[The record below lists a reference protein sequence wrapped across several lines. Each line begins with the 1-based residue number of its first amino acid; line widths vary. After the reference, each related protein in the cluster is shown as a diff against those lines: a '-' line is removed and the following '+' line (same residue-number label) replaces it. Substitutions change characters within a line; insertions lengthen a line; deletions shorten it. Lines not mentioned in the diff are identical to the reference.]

1 MSALCECG
9 NLNPPPV
16 KNSLSARATS
26 AMVAPEVLIAGGGPA
41 GLAAGIVLARAGI
54 PTLIVDRQTYP
65 IDKACGEGL
74 MPTGAA
80 ALQRLGVLPRLDL
93 QNTSPI
99 RGIRYISSGVSA
111 RASFR
116 EGPGL
121 GVRRTAL
128 SSALLE
134 QAQSYDCLEVRPG
147 TRLNHLERQPGAI
160 LAQVGEESLS
170 VRLIIGADGLNSG
183 VRRWA
188 GLDQPAPA
196 LQRYGARQHF
206 AAAPWSEDVEVYWN
220 DGLEAYITPTGP
232 RQVGAAFLWD
242 RARFRPPTAGRALI
256 QSLLE
261 QFPTLHARLAGAPLL
276 SQPRAAGPFW
286 RNVKSPVGDGVLLLG
301 DAAGYVDALTGEG
314 ISLALQSA
322 LLLETTVVP
331 HLTAVR
337 GSRVPTS
344 ALEQYRRGH
353 ARLMAPYTRMAR
365 LALFFS
371 HHPRLL
377 AAALYLLERQ
387 PWIFSRLLSANMGRA
402 PF

>member
-1 MSALCECG
+1 MG
-9 NLNPPPV
+9 
-16 KNSLSARATS
+16 
-26 AMVAPEVLIAGGGPA
+26 APEVLIAGGGPA

-54 PTLIVDRQTYP
+54 PTLIAERQSYP
-65 IDKACGEGL
+65 VDKACGEGL
-74 MPTGAA
+74 NPTGVD
-80 ALQRLGVLPRLDL
+80 ALQQLGVLPRLDP
-93 QNTSPI
+93 QHISPI
-99 RGIRYISSGVSA
+99 RGICYISSGVSA

-134 QAQSYDCLEVRPG
+134 QALSYDCLEVRSG
-147 TRLNHLERQPGAI
+147 TRLNHLERQSGGI
-160 LAQVGEESLS
+160 LAQVGDESLP
-170 VRLIIGADGLNSG
+170 VRLVIGADGLNSG

-188 GLDQPAPA
+188 GLEQPAPA

-220 DGLEAYITPTGP
+220 NGLEAYITPAGP

-242 RARFRPPTAGRALI
+242 RARFHPERGGPDLI

-261 QFPTLHARLAGAPLL
+261 QFPTLHARLAGAPVL

-286 RNVKSPVGDGVLLLG
+286 RTVKSPIGEGVLLLG

-331 HLTAVR
+331 HLIAGRSPGRMSVST
-337 GSRVPTS
+337 
-344 ALEQYRRGH
+344 LDQYRRGH
-353 ARLMAPYTRMAR
+353 ARLMAPYTRMTGV
-365 LALFFS
+365 ALFFS
-371 HHPRLL
+371 HRPRLL
-377 AAALYLLERQ
+377 IGALHLLARQ
-387 PWIFSRLLSANMGRA
+387 PWIFSRLLSANMGQA